1 MNLKEN
7 EPLSKHTNF
16 RIGGAA
22 RWFVEARS
30 EDELREAIAFA
41 GEKGVGF
48 CVMGGGSNT
57 LANDEGFAGV
67 VIQMAMREIE
77 IPTGLKSLGSPTGL
91 KSVGIPSHFSGVEFP
106 RDFSPVRVVA
116 GAGAIS
122 AAVARQTADAGLK
135 GMEWAISLPGTI
147 GGAVRGNA
155 GCFGGEMGDV
165 VSSVRVLR
173 GGTKVPGNFETV
185 DVSRDDLR
193 FAYRE
198 SAIKHSSDII
208 LSVTM
213 ELQPGNRDELLAKL
227 DETLAKRKASQPLY
241 GGSEGCVFKNFDATD
256 EELQRIEAKGDILT
270 HEMKA
275 SRRISAGWIID
286 KLGLKGTRIG
296 DAKIS
301 EEHGNFIVNLGTATA
316 SDVVQLIALVKTRA
330 RNEFGIQLQEEVH
343 YLGGN

>member
-16 RIGGAA
+16 RIGGNA
-22 RWFVEARS
+22 RWFVEVRS

-41 GEKGVGF
+41 AEKGLGF
-48 CVMGGGSNT
+48 RVMGGGSNT

-67 VIQMAMREIE
+67 VIQMAMRKIA
-77 IPTGLKSLGSPTGL
+77 IDGTT
-91 KSVGIPSHFSGVEFP
+91 
-106 RDFSPVRVVA
+106 VVA
-116 GAGAIS
+116 ESGAIS
-122 AAVARQTADAGLK
+122 AMVARQSADAGLK

-165 VSSVRVLR
+165 VSSIRVLR
-173 GGTKVPGNFETV
+173 DGQTV
-185 DVSRDDLR
+185 DVSSDELH
-193 FAYRE
+193 FSYRE
-198 SAIKHSSDII
+198 SAIKHSSDIV
-208 LSVTM
+208 LSATM
-213 ELQPGNRDELLAKL
+213 ELQPGDRDALRAKL

-241 GGSEGCVFKNFDATD
+241 GGSAGCVFKNFDATD
-256 EELQRIEAKGDILT
+256 EELQRLETKGDILT
-270 HEMKA
+270 HEMKS

-301 EEHGNFIVNLGTATA
+301 EEHGNFIVNLGAATA

-330 RNEFGIQLQEEVH
+330 RNEFGIQLQEEVQ
-343 YLGGN
+343 YLGF

>member
-16 RIGGAA
+16 RIGGNA

-30 EDELREAIAFA
+30 EEELREAIAFA
-41 GEKGVGF
+41 AEMGVGF
-48 CVMGGGSNT
+48 CVTGGGSNT
-57 LANDEGFAGV
+57 LANDDGFDGV
-67 VIQMAMREIE
+67 VIQMAMRKIA
-77 IPTGLKSLGSPTGL
+77 IDGPT
-91 KSVGIPSHFSGVEFP
+91 
-106 RDFSPVRVVA
+106 VVA
-116 GAGAIS
+116 EAGAMS
-122 AAVARQTADAGLK
+122 AMVARQTADSGLR

-173 GGTKVPGNFETV
+173 DGQTV
-185 DVSRDDLR
+185 DVGRSDLH

-213 ELQPGNRDELLAKL
+213 ELSPGDRDELRAKL

-241 GGSEGCVFKNFDATD
+241 GGSAGCVFKNYDATED
-256 EELQRIEAKGDILT
+256 EAQRIAAKADILM
-270 HEMKA
+270 HEMPA
-275 SRRISAGWIID
+275 SRRLSAGWLID

-301 EEHGNFIVNLGTATA
+301 EEHGNFIVNLGAATS
-316 SDVVQLIALVKTRA
+316 SDVAQLIALVKTRA
-330 RNEFGIQLQEEVH
+330 RDELGIKLQEEVQ
-343 YLGGN
+343 YLGF

>member
-16 RIGGAA
+16 RIGGNA

-30 EDELREAIAFA
+30 EEELREAIAFA
-41 GEKGVGF
+41 AEKGVGF

-67 VIQMAMREIE
+67 VIQMAMRKIA
-77 IPTGLKSLGSPTGL
+77 IDGAT
-91 KSVGIPSHFSGVEFP
+91 
-106 RDFSPVRVVA
+106 VVA
-116 GAGAIS
+116 ESGAMS
-122 AAVARQTADAGLK
+122 AMVARQTADEGLK

-173 GGTKVPGNFETV
+173 DGEIVEIG
-185 DVSRDDLR
+185 RDDLR

-198 SAIKHSSDII
+198 SAIKHSTDII

-213 ELQPGNRDELLAKL
+213 ELLPGDRDELRAKL
-227 DETLAKRKASQPLY
+227 DQTLAKRKASQPLY
-241 GGSEGCVFKNFDATD
+241 GGSAGCVFKNYDAT
-256 EELQRIEAKGDILT
+256 EEEAQRISAKADIPT
-270 HEMKA
+270 HEMPA
-275 SRRISAGWIID
+275 SRRLSAGWLID

-296 DAKIS
+296 DARIS
-301 EEHGNFIVNLGTATA
+301 EEHGNFIVNLGSATA

-330 RNEFGIQLQEEVH
+330 RNEFGIQLQEEVQ
-343 YLGGN
+343 YLGF